1 MTVHGSWFG
10 AKTKKANLK
19 KQSQFAPDKKSVK
32 LYIKGG
38 YSNMPAFRVEEN
50 KANQSQFLYRQPG
63 TSVIIFL
70 MLDAGHSMLV
80 GYRVRT
86 RIKNRNE
93 NYD

>member
-1 MTVHGSWFG
+1 
-10 AKTKKANLK
+10 
-19 KQSQFAPDKKSVK
+19 
-32 LYIKGG
+32 
-38 YSNMPAFRVEEN
+38 MPAFRVEEN